1 MYPLTHEHAPQH
13 TGEAPPADTPAA
25 AETTGRGVD
34 LAGIA
39 RLATGAV
46 FILAT
51 MAYAWFHGTAPDMTL
66 LAAAGFGAYMAMNIG
81 ANDVANN
88 VGSAVGAGVLSIG
101 AALVMAAVFEGAG
114 ALIGGDAVINTLR
127 SGIIDPAAV
136 PGGNTLA
143 WLMMA
148 ALLAAALWLN
158 VASAVGAPV
167 STTHS
172 IVGGVLGAG
181 VAACGLGAVHWEG
194 MSSIVASWVISP
206 VLGGAIAAG
215 FLYAIKRLVTYQA
228 DRVAA
233 ACRYLPVL
241 MAIMAWAFATYLLI
255 KGLNSLW
262 QPGLGSAAVLG
273 LGTAALVYYAVR
285 GLMHKRADRLDNSK
299 QSINRLF
306 GLPLIFSVAL
316 LSFAHGSN
324 DVANALAPLATVLDL
339 LANGGETST
348 SAPIP
353 LWVLAI
359 GAAGIALG
367 LALYG
372 SRVIRTVGNGITA
385 LDPMRAYC
393 IAMAAA
399 LTVVLA
405 SQLGLPVSTTHVTVG
420 AVFGVG
426 LLREQLK
433 CRYACM
439 LDDIRSCHAHSTQQE
454 LDAFT
459 QRFEAADIATR
470 KTLLAELRASS
481 SAYIEPAGYRQRR
494 AQRQSHAESLVKRSL
509 MYRIAAAWIITVPA
523 SAAMAALVFYTL
535 RGFLLP

>member
-1 MYPLTHEHAPQH
+1 MYPLTHEHAH
-13 TGEAPPADTPAA
+13 EAPPAAENAPAS
-25 AETTGRGVD
+25 TTVRGLD
-34 LAGIA
+34 IAGMA
-39 RLATGAV
+39 RLATGAA
-46 FILAT
+46 FILGT
-51 MAYAWFHGTAPDMTL
+51 MAYAWFHGTTPDATL
-66 LAAAGFGAYMAMNIG
+66 LAAAAFGAYMAMNIG

-101 AALVMAAVFEGAG
+101 AALAMAAVFEGAG

-181 VAACGLGAVHWEG
+181 VAACGLSAVHWDG
-194 MSSIVASWVISP
+194 MTSIVASWVISP

-215 FLYAIKRLVTYQA
+215 LLYAIKRLVTYQA
-228 DRVAA
+228 DRITA

-241 MAIMAWAFATYLLI
+241 MALMAWAFVTYLLV
-255 KGLNSLW
+255 KGLNGLW
-262 QPGLGSAAVLG
+262 QPGLVQAAVIG
-273 LGTAALVYYAVR
+273 LAAAALTYYVTH
-285 GLMHKRADRLDNSK
+285 GLMHKRADTLSNSK

-306 GLPLIFSVAL
+306 SLPLIFSVAL

-339 LANGGETST
+339 LAHGGEAAA

-372 SRVIRTVGNGITA
+372 SRVIRTVGSGITA

-426 LLREQLK
+426 LMREQLK

-439 LDDIRSCHAHSTQQE
+439 LDDIRTCHAHAPQGE
-454 LDAFT
+454 LEAFT

-470 KTLLAELRASS
+470 KAMLAEMKADA
-481 SAYIEPAGYRQRR
+481 SAYLEPTTYSQRR
-494 AQRQSHAESLVKRSL
+494 AQRQSHAQSLVKRSL

-523 SAAMAALVFYTL
+523 SAAMAAILFYTL

>member
-1 MYPLTHEHAPQH
+1 MYPLTHEHAQKSTQEDNAVSASASNRRLDM
-13 TGEAPPADTPAA
+13 TG
-25 AETTGRGVD
+25 V
-34 LAGIA
+34 A

-46 FILAT
+46 FILGT
-51 MAYAWFHGTAPDMTL
+51 MVYAWFHGATPDATL

-88 VGSAVGAGVLSIG
+88 VGSAVGAKVLSLG
-101 AALVMAAVFEGAG
+101 AALAMAAVFEAAG

-181 VAACGLGAVHWEG
+181 VAACGLGAVHWDG
-194 MSSIVASWVISP
+194 MTSIVASWVISP

-233 ACRYLPVL
+233 ACRHLPVL
-241 MAIMAWAFATYLLI
+241 MAVMAWVFAIYLLV
-255 KGLNSLW
+255 KGLNGLW
-262 QPGLGSAAVLG
+262 QPGLALAALLG
-273 LGTAALVYYAVR
+273 LGAAAVVWYITR
-285 GLMHKRADRLDNSK
+285 SVMHKRADRLDNSK

-339 LANGGETST
+339 LAHGGEAAA

-393 IAMAAA
+393 IALAAA

-439 LDDIRSCHAHSTQQE
+439 LDDIRSCHAHASSAE

-470 KTLLAELRASS
+470 NALLTQLKAHSNPAL
-481 SAYIEPAGYRQRR
+481 EPTTYAQRR
-494 AQRQSHAESLVKRSL
+494 AQRKSHAQALVKRSL

-523 SAAMAALVFYTL
+523 SAAMAALLFFTL

>member
-1 MYPLTHEHAPQH
+1 MYPLTHEHAH
-13 TGEAPPADTPAA
+13 EAPSTAEATPSSAG
-25 AETTGRGVD
+25 GRGLDV
-34 LAGIA
+34 AGVA

-46 FILAT
+46 FILGT
-51 MAYAWFHGTAPDMTL
+51 MAYAWLHGAAPDATL

-88 VGSAVGAGVLSIG
+88 VGSAVGAKVLSLG
-101 AALVMAAVFEGAG
+101 AALAMAAVFEGAG

-127 SGIIDPAAV
+127 SGIIDPATV
-136 PGGNTLA
+136 PDGNTLA

-181 VAACGLGAVHWEG
+181 VAACGLGAVHWAG
-194 MSSIVASWVISP
+194 MTSIAASWVISP
-206 VLGGAIAAG
+206 VLGGGIAAG
-215 FLYAIKRLVTYQA
+215 LLYAIKRLVTYRA
-228 DRVAA
+228 DRVTA
-233 ACRYLPVL
+233 ACRYLPML
-241 MAIMAWAFATYLLI
+241 MAMMAWAFVTYLVV
-255 KGLNSLW
+255 KGLNDLW
-262 QPGLGSAAVLG
+262 QPGLGTAVVLG
-273 LGTAALVYYAVR
+273 LGAAALVYYVTQ

-339 LANGGETST
+339 LAHGGEASAE
-348 SAPIP
+348 APIP
-353 LWVLAI
+353 TWVLGI

-372 SRVIRTVGNGITA
+372 SRVISTVGNGITA

-393 IAMAAA
+393 IALAAA

-426 LLREQLK
+426 LLRERLK

-439 LDDIRSCHAHSTQQE
+439 LDDIRSCHAHASESE
-454 LDAFT
+454 LADFSA
-459 QRFEAADIATR
+459 RFEAADMGQR
-470 KTLLAELRASS
+470 KTLLAELKANS
-481 SAYIEPAGYRQRR
+481 SAYNGPTTYRQRR
-494 AQRQSHAESLVKRSL
+494 AQRQSHTQALVKRSL
-509 MYRIAAAWIITVPA
+509 MVRIAAAWLITVPA

>member
-1 MYPLTHEHAPQH
+1 MYPLTHEHAQKSTQEDNAVSASASNRRLDM
-13 TGEAPPADTPAA
+13 TG
-25 AETTGRGVD
+25 V
-34 LAGIA
+34 A

-46 FILAT
+46 FILGT
-51 MAYAWFHGTAPDMTL
+51 MVYAWFHGATSDATL

-88 VGSAVGAGVLSIG
+88 VGSAVGAKVLSLG
-101 AALVMAAVFEGAG
+101 AALAMAAVFEAAG

-181 VAACGLGAVHWEG
+181 VAACGLGAVHWDG
-194 MSSIVASWVISP
+194 MTSIVASWVISP

-233 ACRYLPVL
+233 ACRHLPVL
-241 MAIMAWAFATYLLI
+241 MAVMAWAFAIYLLV
-255 KGLNSLW
+255 KGLNGLW
-262 QPGLGSAAVLG
+262 QPGLALAALLG
-273 LGTAALVYYAVR
+273 LGAAVVIWYITRSV
-285 GLMHKRADRLDNSK
+285 MHKRADRLDNSK

-316 LSFAHGSN
+316 LSFAHG
-324 DVANALAPLATVLDL
+324 
-339 LANGGETST
+339 GEAAA

-393 IAMAAA
+393 IALAAA

-439 LDDIRSCHAHSTQQE
+439 LDDIRSCHAHASSAE

-470 KTLLAELRASS
+470 NALLTQLKAHSNPAL
-481 SAYIEPAGYRQRR
+481 EPTTYAQRR
-494 AQRQSHAESLVKRSL
+494 AQRKSHAQALVKRSL

-523 SAAMAALVFYTL
+523 SAAMAALLFFTL

>member
-1 MYPLTHEHAPQH
+1 MYPLTHEHAQKSTQEDNAVSASASNRRLDM
-13 TGEAPPADTPAA
+13 TG
-25 AETTGRGVD
+25 V
-34 LAGIA
+34 A

-46 FILAT
+46 FILGT
-51 MAYAWFHGTAPDMTL
+51 MVYAWFHGATSDATL

-88 VGSAVGAGVLSIG
+88 VGSAVGAKVLSLG
-101 AALVMAAVFEGAG
+101 AALAMAAVFEAAG

-181 VAACGLGAVHWEG
+181 VAACGLGAVHWDG
-194 MSSIVASWVISP
+194 MTSIVASWVISP

-233 ACRYLPVL
+233 ACRHLPVL
-241 MAIMAWAFATYLLI
+241 MAVMAWAFAIYLLV
-255 KGLNSLW
+255 KGLNGLW
-262 QPGLGSAAVLG
+262 QPGLALAALLG
-273 LGTAALVYYAVR
+273 LGAAVVIWYITRSV
-285 GLMHKRADRLDNSK
+285 MHKRADRLDNSK

-316 LSFAHGSN
+316 LSFAHG
-324 DVANALAPLATVLDL
+324 
-339 LANGGETST
+339 GEAAA

-393 IAMAAA
+393 IALAAA

-420 AVFGVG
+420 AVFGVS

-439 LDDIRSCHAHSTQQE
+439 LDDIRSCHAYASSAE

-470 KTLLAELRASS
+470 NALLTQLKAHSNAAL
-481 SAYIEPAGYRQRR
+481 EPTTYAQRR
-494 AQRQSHAESLVKRSL
+494 AQRKSHAQALVKRSL

-523 SAAMAALVFYTL
+523 SAAMAALLFFTL

>member
-1 MYPLTHEHAPQH
+1 MQPLSHKHAY
-13 TGEAPPADTPAA
+13 EAPSAEPAEASGSGA
-25 AETTGRGVD
+25 QGLD
-34 LAGIA
+34 LASIT
-39 RLATGAV
+39 RLATGAA
-46 FILAT
+46 FILGT
-51 MAYAWFHGTAPDMTL
+51 MAYAWFRGSVPDMTL

-101 AALVMAAVFEGAG
+101 AALALAAVFEGAG
-114 ALIGGDAVINTLR
+114 ALIGGETVINTLR
-127 SGIIDPAAV
+127 SGIIDPAAI
-136 PGGNTLA
+136 PAGNTLA

-158 VASAVGAPV
+158 IASVVGAPV

-181 VAACGLGAVHWEG
+181 VAACGLNAVHWEG
-194 MSSIVASWVISP
+194 MISIVASWVISP

-215 FLYAIKRLVTYQA
+215 FLYAIKRQVTYQA

-233 ACRYLPVL
+233 ACRFLPVL
-241 MAIMAWAFATYLLI
+241 MAIMAWTFTTYLLI
-255 KGLNSLW
+255 KGVNGLW
-262 QPGLGSAAVLG
+262 QPGLGTATALG
-273 LGTAALVYYAVR
+273 LASATLIFYVTR
-285 GLMHKRADRLDNSK
+285 GVMHKRADQLDNSK
-299 QSINRLF
+299 QSLNRLF
-306 GLPLIFSVAL
+306 DLPLIFSVAL

-339 LANGGETST
+339 LTNGGEAAA

-353 LWVLAI
+353 FWVLFI

-372 SRVIRTVGNGITA
+372 SRVIRTVGSGITA

-393 IAMAAA
+393 IALAAA

-439 LDDIRSCHAHSTQQE
+439 LDDIRTCHANASQEE
-454 LDAFT
+454 LDGFI
-459 QRFEAADIATR
+459 QRFEAADIPTR
-470 KTLLAELRASS
+470 QRMLVELKADSS
-481 SAYIEPAGYRQRR
+481 PPIEPATYAQRR
-494 AQRQSHAESLVKRSL
+494 AQRKRHAQSLVKRSL
-509 MYRIAAAWIITVPA
+509 AYRIAAAWIITLPA
-523 SAAMAALVFYTL
+523 SAAMAAIFFYTL